1 LKREKDELAVV
12 NQSIEARLSEALH
25 KVDQIAIMEM
35 DKKRM
40 QDREIILNQEI
51 ERAKK
56 EIENFREKEKEFIK
70 KIEEAEIN
78 SIA

>member
-1 LKREKDELAVV
+1 M
-12 NQSIEARLSEALH
+12 SEALH

-35 DKKRM
+35 DKKRI

-56 EIENFREKEKEFIK
+56 EIENFREKEKEYIK

>member
-1 LKREKDELAVV
+1 
-12 NQSIEARLSEALH
+12 LSEALH

-35 DKKRM
+35 DKKRI

-56 EIENFREKEKEFIK
+56 EIENFREKEKEYIK

>member
-1 LKREKDELAVV
+1 
-12 NQSIEARLSEALH
+12 
-25 KVDQIAIMEM
+25 MEM
-35 DKKRM
+35 DKKRI

-56 EIENFREKEKEFIK
+56 EIENFREKEKEYIK

-78 SIA
+78 SIAQTPKGTMKRMATAAQTPIGA

>member
-40 QDREIILNQEI
+40 QDREIIPNQEI

-56 EIENFREKEKEFIK
+56 EIENFREERKEFIK

-78 SIA
+78 